1 MERIIE
7 DVRALAFRDERLD
20 GCDGRRPG
28 YIDDLEWRWQCAD
41 DDMEPPSNMAAM
53 VAAIQRGGPAHTN
66 NVTNDIDDRAI
77 QAAEKAHAIDEALG
91 RISEAQKEVLWAL
104 YGTPDGS
111 AEAILKHLPKAAEI
125 HAECVKRKATH
136 ASLVSWFIGV
146 SNTDRIWGS
155 AVAGQIYEKVLSE
168 AVAQAEGCQTG
179 GEVMSEKRLAQL
191 LIEVGAAHVAFD
203 AARDAACFAI
213 SERLDEAV
221 TILRECV
228 SALSSVGGYDTA
240 ALDDAVETIHTLS
253 WELSGKESEDS

>member
-41 DDMEPPSNMAAM
+41 DDMEPPSNMSAM

-66 NVTNDIDDRAI
+66 HVTNDIDDRAI

-91 RISEAQKEVLWAL
+91 RISEAQQEVLWAL

-111 AEAILKHLPKAAEI
+111 AEAILKHLPKAAEL

-168 AVAQAEGCQTG
+168 AVAQAKDAAKAYKAARSTP
-179 GEVMSEKRLAQL
+179 RLF
-191 LIEVGAAHVAFD
+191 GAAQAVAATKAKIAAVASKAKPK
-203 AARDAACFAI
+203 AARQGA
-213 SERLDEAV
+213 
-221 TILRECV
+221 
-228 SALSSVGGYDTA
+228 
-240 ALDDAVETIHTLS
+240 
-253 WELSGKESEDS
+253 K